1 MRLRN
6 IQWLPARP
14 WLGAQRVH
22 IRPSRAGL
30 AFAALLLALW
40 IAAVNYRLG
49 LGYALTYFAA
59 ACAIADMLFASR
71 NLAKLSLAA
80 TPGQPVFAG
89 SHARFTLRL
98 INRSARSR
106 HAIRLAMPAAAT
118 VLGAAEQLVDV
129 AAHGASTVSIEVAA
143 PRRGWL
149 LAPQLRLSS
158 NFPLGLFHAWCHWL
172 PEARV
177 LVLPRP
183 EPGAPPLPLP
193 AGNGRQAQRSKQT
206 QQTKQ
211 MQYQKHQQQ
220 QQQQAQ
226 QTRQVPQAQH
236 GRQAR
241 DGAPELGGVRAYQPG
256 DPLQRLAWRQIAR
269 HDGEHVFSKHFQPAT
284 DAHAGAGLGSIM
296 LDHAALAALPAE
308 ARLSRLAAWV
318 LEAERSSVPY
328 GLRLD
333 TLSMAPSLGTSHRDA
348 CLRALALHG
357 LPALNELDA
366 LPATPRSQTSQ
377 TGQTGQ
383 DAP

>member
-6 IQWLPARP
+6 IEWLPARP

-71 NLAKLSLAA
+71 NLAGLSLAA
-80 TPGQPVFAG
+80 TPGQSVFAG
-89 SHARFTLRL
+89 SHARFSLRL

-106 HAIRLAMPAAAT
+106 HAIRLAVPAAAT

-129 AAHGASTVSIEVAA
+129 AAHGETTVSIEVAA
-143 PRRGWL
+143 PQRGWL

-177 LVLPRP
+177 LVFPRP

-193 AGNGRQAQRSKQT
+193 AGNGRQAQQPRQT
-206 QQTKQ
+206 
-211 MQYQKHQQQ
+211 

-236 GRQAR
+236 AHHAHLAP

-284 DAHAGAGLGSIM
+284 DAQAGAGHGSIV

-328 GLRLD
+328 GLRLG
-333 TLSMAPSLGTSHRDA
+333 TLSVAPSLGASHSHA

-357 LPALNELDA
+357 LPALNA
-366 LPATPRSQTSQ
+366 LHAPPATPHGQISQTSQ
-377 TGQTGQ
+377 TSQ